1 MFVNVANHAVGCVN
15 KHTRK
20 PGWKPNTNA
29 LAAVLKVWKARGMWN
44 YQKSF
49 PSQLWKIVISN
60 QLFMID

>member
-49 PSQLWKIVISN
+49 PSQL
-60 QLFMID
+60 